1 MMVFGEQSR
10 LFFECCRA
18 ACRVSQSVRL
28 RDDLE
33 KPALLLELGGYAAS
47 PDFVSSC
54 RCPLGDRWGALV
66 GWNGTLSRAPAVSTR
81 GNAACVH
88 HVPGLDSTANEIV
101 GSTVYSNSF
110 NGTQNTKA
118 AFVDSLRQTRIC

>member
-1 MMVFGEQSR
+1 VFGEQSR

-47 PDFVSSC
+47 PDFVSQLQVS
-54 RCPLGDRWGALV
+54 V
-66 GWNGTLSRAPAVSTR
+66 G
-81 GNAACVH
+81 
-88 HVPGLDSTANEIV
+88 
-101 GSTVYSNSF
+101 
-110 NGTQNTKA
+110 
-118 AFVDSLRQTRIC
+118 